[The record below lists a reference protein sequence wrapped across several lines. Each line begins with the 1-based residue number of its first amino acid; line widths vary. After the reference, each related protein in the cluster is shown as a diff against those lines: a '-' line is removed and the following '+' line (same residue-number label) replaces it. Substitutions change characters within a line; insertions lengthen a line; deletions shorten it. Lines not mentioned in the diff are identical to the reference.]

1 MIAAAYGL
9 AVDLGLRARLADLYC
24 AYDDALNDGALER
37 WPELFTEACVY
48 KVIPRENF
56 EQELPIALI
65 YCESRDMLIDRV
77 VALRE
82 TALYV
87 PRNVRHLTGNIRL
100 RGVGPDGLRLTANFA
115 LYQTMVDQPSELFL
129 CGRYHDRVVEDG
141 GSGKLRF
148 AERICVYDST
158 IVPTSLVYPV

>member
-56 EQELPIALI
+56 EQGYPVALI
-65 YCESRDMLIDRV
+65 YCESRSMLVDRV

-82 TALYV
+82 TALFA
-87 PRNVRHLTGNIRL
+87 PRIARRISSGVCL
-100 RGVGPDGLRLTANFA
+100 RAIEPDGLHLTASFA
-115 LYQTMVDQPSELFL
+115 VFQTMQDQPSELFL
-129 CGRYHDRVVEDG
+129 CGRSQDRVVDDAG
-141 GSGKLRF
+141 TLRF
-148 AERICVYDST
+148 AERLCIYDST